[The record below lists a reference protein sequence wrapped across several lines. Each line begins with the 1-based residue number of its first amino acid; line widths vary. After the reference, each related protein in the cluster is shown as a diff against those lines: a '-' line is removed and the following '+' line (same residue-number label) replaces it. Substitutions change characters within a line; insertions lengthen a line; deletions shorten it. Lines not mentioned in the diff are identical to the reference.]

1 MADPR
6 FDSPVTAAFGLT
18 DIGLRAKPTFADIDG
33 DGDLDA
39 FVGERYGTT
48 LFFRNTG
55 TAAAPSFVS
64 EAGNFGLT
72 DVGQSASPTFADID
86 GDGDLDAFVGAY
98 DGTTRFFRNTG
109 TAAAPAFV
117 LQAGNFG
124 LTDVGFNASPTLV
137 DIDGD
142 GDRDAFVGANDGT
155 TRFYRNTGTAAAPV
169 FVLQAGNFG
178 LTDVGQS
185 ASPTFGD
192 LDGDGDLDALVGNVD
207 GVTTFFRNTGTVA
220 APSFVAEAGNFGLG
234 DIGLTASPTLADID
248 GDGDL
253 DAFVGDFYGGTA
265 FFRNTPPGITLTL
278 SGGGTAVTE
287 GGATDSYTV
296 VLKSAPTAAVTLTL
310 NVTNGQVATNV
321 ATLTFTPENWN
332 VAQTVTVTAVDDTV
346 GEGQHTG
353 VIRHTVTSAD
363 AGYAGLA
370 VAPLPVAVGDNDLPA
385 GNPAWVPRPG
395 NFGLGGVGPRV
406 SPTFADIDGDGDRDA
421 FVGANNGTIGF
432 FRNTGTAAAPA
443 FVGEAGNF
451 GLTYVG
457 FSASPTFADIDGDGD
472 LDAFVGVSRGETSFF
487 RNTGT
492 AAAPAFVA
500 EAGNFGLTN
509 VLSRASPELADI
521 DGDGDLDAFVGNRY
535 GTTGFFRNTGTA
547 AAPVFVLQAGNFG
560 LTNVGS
566 RASPTFADIDGDGDL
581 DAFVGNY
588 YGLTRVFRNTGTAA
602 APAFVGEGSN
612 FGLTDVGYMASPT
625 FADIDGDGD
634 LDAFVGNSDGV
645 TTFFENTV
653 RNRPTLAVPA
663 PVVYTDTRFD
673 DSFATVTGTLL
684 GSDVEAGALSYGIA
698 GGTDLGATVRQ
709 VGTYGTL
716 TVTKATGA
724 YTFVANDG
732 AIEALTAAAT
742 ASFTVTVSDGL
753 LTGSQ
758 ALVIS
763 VAQDGTTESNA
774 ADTLTGTAADERFNG
789 LGGNDILAGGG
800 GADVLNGAGGTDTL
814 NGGGGADTLNGGGGA
829 DVMRGGTGNDR
840 YVVNVAGDQVI
851 ETSTL
856 ATEIDRV
863 DSAIS
868 YTLPANVEQLTLTG
882 TAAINGT
889 GNGLANTLVGN
900 SGANIL
906 DGLAG
911 NDTLTGGL
919 GADIFRLTTLSRD
932 TLTDFS
938 VVDDTIQLENAVFTR
953 FVTPGAVAAANFRI
967 GAAAADANDYLIYTS
982 GSGVLSYDA
991 DGNGAGAAVQIAVLG
1006 SGLAL
1011 TVADFTVI

>member
-6 FDSPVTAAFGLT
+6 FDNPVTSAFGLT
-18 DIGLRAKPTFADIDG
+18 GIGLRAKPSFADIDG

-39 FVGERYGTT
+39 FVGSSDGTT
-48 LFFRNTG
+48 RFFRNTG
-55 TAAAPSFVS
+55 TATAPSFVS
-64 EAGNFGLT
+64 AAVPSGLNG
-72 DVGQSASPTFADID
+72 VGSNSAPTFADID
-86 GDGDLDAFVGAY
+86 NDGDLDAFVGAS

-117 LQAGNFG
+117 LQASNFG
-124 LTDVGFNASPTLV
+124 LGDVGFNASPTLV

-155 TRFYRNTGTAAAPV
+155 TRFYRNTGTAAAPS
-169 FVLQAGNFG
+169 FVGEADNFG
-178 LTDVGQS
+178 LTDVGS
-185 ASPTFGD
+185 Y
-192 LDGDGDLDALVGNVD
+192 
-207 GVTTFFRNTGTVA
+207 
-220 APSFVAEAGNFGLG
+220 
-234 DIGLTASPTLADID
+234 ASPTLADID

-253 DAFVGDFYGGTA
+253 DAFVGRSDGTT
-265 FFRNTPPGITLTL
+265 R
-278 SGGGTAVTE
+278 
-287 GGATDSYTV
+287 
-296 VLKSAPTAAVTLTL
+296 
-310 NVTNGQVATNV
+310 
-321 ATLTFTPENWN
+321 
-332 VAQTVTVTAVDDTV
+332 
-346 GEGQHTG
+346 
-353 VIRHTVTSAD
+353 
-363 AGYAGLA
+363 
-370 VAPLPVAVGDNDLPA
+370 
-385 GNPAWVPRPG
+385 
-395 NFGLGGVGPRV
+395 
-406 SPTFADIDGDGDRDA
+406 
-421 FVGANNGTIGF
+421 F
-432 FRNTGTAAAPA
+432 FRNTGTAAAPSFEA
-443 FVGEAGNF
+443 EAGNV
-451 GLTYVG
+451 GLPGVG
-457 FSASPTFADIDGDGD
+457 VSASPTFADID
-472 LDAFVGVSRGETSFF
+472 A
-487 RNTGT
+487 
-492 AAAPAFVA
+492 
-500 EAGNFGLTN
+500 
-509 VLSRASPELADI
+509 
-521 DGDGDLDAFVGNRY
+521 
-535 GTTGFFRNTGTA
+535 
-547 AAPVFVLQAGNFG
+547 
-560 LTNVGS
+560 
-566 RASPTFADIDGDGDL
+566 
-581 DAFVGNY
+581 
-588 YGLTRVFRNTGTAA
+588 
-602 APAFVGEGSN
+602 
-612 FGLTDVGYMASPT
+612 
-625 FADIDGDGD
+625 DGD
-634 LDAFVGNSDGV
+634 LDAFVGNSAGV

-663 PVVYTDTRFD
+663 AIAYTDTRFD

-732 AIEALTAAAT
+732 GIEALTAAAT
-742 ASFTVTVSDGL
+742 ASFSVTVSDGL

-758 ALVIS
+758 ALVIT

-774 ADTLTGTAADERFNG
+774 ADTLTGTAANERFNG
-789 LGGNDILAGGG
+789 LGGNDT
-800 GADVLNGAGGTDTL
+800 LNGAGGADTL
-814 NGGGGADTLNGGGGA
+814 TGAGGADTLNGGGGTDTLDGGGSA

-863 DSAIS
+863 DSSIS
-868 YTLPANVEQLTLTG
+868 YTLPTNVEQLTLTG
-882 TAAINGT
+882 TAALNGT
-889 GNGLANTLVGN
+889 GNALANTLVGN

-991 DGNGAGAAVQIAVLG
+991 DANGAGAAVQIAVLG

>member
-6 FDSPVTAAFGLT
+6 FDNPVTPAFGLT

-48 LFFRNTG
+48 LFFRNNG
-55 TAAAPSFVS
+55 TAAAPVFVLQ
-64 EAGNFGLT
+64 AVNFGLT

-142 GDRDAFVGANDGT
+142 GDLDAFLGANDGT
-155 TRFYRNTGTAAAPV
+155 TRFYRNTGTAAAPS

-207 GVTTFFRNTGTVA
+207 GVTTFFRNTGTAA

-265 FFRNTPPGITLTL
+265 FFRNTPPGITLTQ

-287 GGATDSYTV
+287 GGAGDSYTV
-296 VLKSAPTAAVTLTL
+296 VLKSAPTAVVTVTLE
-310 NVTNGQVATNV
+310 VTNGQVATNV
-321 ATLTFTPENWN
+321 ATLTFTPEDWN
-332 VAQTVTVTAVDDTV
+332 VAQTVTVTAVNDTV
-346 GEGQHTG
+346 GEGRHTG

-363 AGYAGLA
+363 TGYAGLA
-370 VAPLPVAVGDNDLPA
+370 VAPVLVAISDDDLA
-385 GNPAWVPRPG
+385 AFVARPG
-395 NFGLGGVGPRV
+395 NFGLDDVGFNARPTFVDIDADGDLDALVGKRDGLTSLLLNTGTATTPAFV
-406 SPTFADIDGDGDRDA
+406 LQAGKFGLTDVGNSASPTFADIDNDGDLDA
-421 FVGANNGTIGF
+421 FVGADDGTTRFFRNDGTAAAPSFIEAGNFGLTNVGRFASPTLADIDGDGDLDAFVGNLDGVTSF
-432 FRNTGTAAAPA
+432 FRNTGTAAAPV

-451 GLTYVG
+451 GLRDVG
-457 FSASPTFADIDGDGD
+457 TSASPTFADIDGDGD
-472 LDAFVGVSRGETSFF
+472 LDAFVGKNFGGTDFY
-487 RNTGT
+487 RNIGT
-492 AAAPAFVA
+492 AAVPSFILVR
-500 EAGNFGLTN
+500 GTFGIGDVGSN
-509 VLSRASPELADI
+509 SSPTLADI
-521 DGDGDLDAFVGNRY
+521 DGDGDLDAFVGNR
-535 GTTGFFRNTGTA
+535 
-547 AAPVFVLQAGNFG
+547 
-560 LTNVGS
+560 
-566 RASPTFADIDGDGDL
+566 
-581 DAFVGNY
+581 
-588 YGLTRVFRNTGTAA
+588 
-602 APAFVGEGSN
+602 
-612 FGLTDVGYMASPT
+612 
-625 FADIDGDGD
+625 
-634 LDAFVGNSDGV
+634 DGV

-653 RNRPTLAVPA
+653 RNRPTLAVPVA
-663 PVVYTDTRFD
+663 IAYTDTRFD

-724 YTFVANDG
+724 YSFVANDG

-789 LGGNDILAGGG
+789 LGGNDTLDGGD
-800 GADVLNGAGGTDTL
+800 GADV
-814 NGGGGADTLNGGGGA
+814 LNGGGGA

-863 DSAIS
+863 DSSIS